1 MINEF
6 PRADKPAQ
14 SYSASALAPAA
25 SRASRAVAEP
35 RPRAKAMLK
44 RADRLFSESGVP
56 AYLVGGAVRD
66 AMMGRSALDFDVAIA
81 ASPHA
86 LAPEIAAEIG
96 GKFVSLDSERDVA
109 RVITGADGGA
119 DGESAWLD
127 LSAFADGIESD
138 LALRDFTVNAM
149 AVELSSA
156 LSGDW
161 RRVRDPFGG
170 ARDLRDGVI
179 RAARDSAFES
189 DPIRLLRAVRL
200 SAETGL
206 AIDEST
212 QSLMRRDAAL
222 LSRSSPERVREELL
236 RTLAAPRAGRWIRMA
251 DALELLAVVFPE
263 LDEARGVAQPK
274 EHYYDVFGHLL
285 AAVDFADE
293 IIRDDYA
300 SPLAARET
308 PRFDGMDAYFAQPLS
323 DAHSRG
329 TFLKLAALLHDVA
342 KPRTKT
348 VEPSGRVRFFGHS
361 EVGEDMAAAAARR
374 LRMGGRAV
382 RHLRAM
388 VRHHLRPRQMSN
400 GDGLPTSRAV
410 HRYYRDLGDVAL
422 DTLYLNMADF
432 LAARG
437 PLLAPPEMERQ
448 ARTISHILRVGPQK
462 LEARTRK
469 MSGLLTGHDIMNE
482 FRLRPGPIVGGL
494 LRAVAEAEASGEV
507 GSREEALSLAKT
519 HLRTGGSAGG

>member
-1 MINEF
+1 MTARGF
-6 PRADKPAQ
+6 PSMNDIAPPPSDSPPSFRARQ
-14 SYSASALAPAA
+14 TTVAA
-25 SRASRAVAEP
+25 P
-35 RPRAKAMLK
+35 RPRAKAILR
-44 RADRLFSESGVP
+44 RADRLFSDCGVR

-66 AMMGRSALDFDVAIA
+66 AMMDVAARDVDVAIA

-86 LAPEIAAEIG
+86 LASEIAAALG
-96 GKFVSLDSERDVA
+96 GKFVSLDAERDIA
-109 RVITGADGGA
+109 RVIVGGEGA
-119 DGESAWLD
+119 DGESASLD
-127 LSAFADGIESD
+127 LSGFADGIESD
-138 LALRDFTVNAM
+138 LARRDFTVNSM
-149 AVELSSA
+149 AVELSAA
-156 LSGDW
+156 LRGDYW
-161 RRVRDPFGG
+161 SVRDPFGG
-170 ARDLRDGVI
+170 ARDLREGVL
-179 RAARDSAFES
+179 RAARDSVFAD

-212 QSLMRRDAAL
+212 QALIRRDAAL
-222 LSRSSPERVREELL
+222 LSRSSPERAREELL
-236 RTLAAPRAGRWIRMA
+236 RTLAAPRAGRWVRMM
-251 DALELLAVVFPE
+251 DALGLLAIILPE
-263 LDEARGVAQPK
+263 LDEARGVSQPK

-293 IIRDDYA
+293 IVRNEYS
-300 SPLAARET
+300 SPLAAAMT
-308 PRFDGMDAYFAQPLS
+308 PRFDGMEGYFAQPLS
-323 DAHSRG
+323 DGHSRG

-348 VEPSGRVRFFGHS
+348 VEASGRVRFFGHS
-361 EVGEDMAAAAARR
+361 EVGEEMAADIARR

-382 RHLRAM
+382 RHVRAM
-388 VRHHLRPRQMSN
+388 VRHHLRPRQMSG

-462 LEARTRK
+462 PEAARK
-469 MSGLLTGHDIMNE
+469 RVSGLLTGHDIMNE
-482 FRLRPGPIVGGL
+482 FRLRPGPVVGGL

-507 GSREEALSLAKT
+507 GSREDALSLAKT
-519 HLRTGGSAGG
+519 HLLKTGGGGG

>member
-1 MINEF
+1 MTNEF
-6 PRADKPAQ
+6 PRAGKTAQ
-14 SYSASALAPAA
+14 SASATAPAA

-66 AMMGRSALDFDVAIA
+66 AMMGRSAREVDVAIA

-86 LAPEIAAEIG
+86 LAAEIAAALG
-96 GKFVSLDSERDVA
+96 GKFVSLDAERDVA
-109 RVITGADGGA
+109 RVITRADGA
-119 DGESAWLD
+119 DGESASLD

-138 LALRDFTVNAM
+138 LALRDFTVNSM

-161 RRVRDPFGG
+161 RVRVLDPFGG

-251 DALELLAVVFPE
+251 DALGLLAVVFPE
-263 LDEARGVAQPK
+263 LDEARGVSQPK

-293 IIRDDYA
+293 IIRDDYT

-361 EVGEDMAAAAARR
+361 EAGEDMAAAAARR

-400 GDGLPTSRAV
+400 GGGLPTSRAV
-410 HRYYRDLGDVAL
+410 HRYYRDLGDIAL

-462 LEARTRK
+462 PEARTRK

>member
-1 MINEF
+1 MTARGF
-6 PRADKPAQ
+6 PIMDTDTIAPPPLDSPPAFRARETV
-14 SYSASALAPAA
+14 AA
-25 SRASRAVAEP
+25 P
-35 RPRAKAMLK
+35 RPRAKAMLS
-44 RADRLFSESGVP
+44 RADRLFSESGVR

-66 AMMGRSALDFDVAIA
+66 AMMDVAARDMDVAIA

-86 LAPEIAAEIG
+86 LASEIAAALG
-96 GKFVSLDSERDVA
+96 GKFVSLDAERDIA
-109 RVITGADGGA
+109 RVIVGEGA
-119 DGESAWLD
+119 DGESACLD
-127 LSAFADGIESD
+127 LSGFADGIEDD
-138 LALRDFTVNAM
+138 LARRDFTVNAM
-149 AVELSSA
+149 AVELSAA
-156 LSGDW
+156 LRGDW
-161 RRVRDPFGG
+161 SVRDPFGG
-170 ARDLRDGVI
+170 ARDLREGVL
-179 RAARDSAFES
+179 RAARDSAFAD

-212 QSLMRRDAAL
+212 QALIRRDAAL

-236 RTLAAPRAGRWIRMA
+236 RTLAAPNAGRWVRMM
-251 DALELLAVVFPE
+251 DALSLLAVVLPE
-263 LDEARGVAQPK
+263 LDEARGVSQPK

-293 IIRDDYA
+293 IIRNEIA
-300 SPLAARET
+300 NPLAAAMT
-308 PRFDGMDAYFAQPLS
+308 PRFDGMEGYFAQHLS
-323 DAHSRG
+323 DGHSRG

-348 VEPSGRVRFFGHS
+348 VEASGRVRFFGHS
-361 EVGEDMAAAAARR
+361 EVGEDMAAEIARR

-382 RHLRAM
+382 RHVRAM
-388 VRHHLRPRQMSN
+388 VRHHLRPRQMSG

-410 HRYYRDLGDVAL
+410 YRYYRDLGEVAL

-437 PLLAPPEMERQ
+437 PILAPPEMERQ

-462 LEARTRK
+462 PEAARK
-469 MSGLLTGHDIMNE
+469 RVSALLTGHDIMNE
-482 FRLRPGPIVGGL
+482 FRLRPGPAVGGL

-519 HLRTGGSAGG
+519 HLLKTGGGGG

>member
-1 MINEF
+1 MTNEF

-14 SYSASALAPAA
+14 TYSASA
-25 SRASRAVAEP
+25 VAEA

-66 AMMGRSALDFDVAIA
+66 AMMGRSARDVDVAIA

-86 LAPEIAAEIG
+86 LASEIAAALG
-96 GKFVSLDSERDVA
+96 GKFVSLDAERDVA
-109 RVITGADGGA
+109 RVITSADGA
-119 DGESAWLD
+119 DGESASLD

-138 LALRDFTVNAM
+138 LALRDFTVNSM

-161 RRVRDPFGG
+161 RVRDPFGG

-212 QSLMRRDAAL
+212 QALMRRDAAL

-251 DALELLAVVFPE
+251 DALGLLAVVFPE
-263 LDEARGVAQPK
+263 LDEARGVSQPK

-293 IIRDDYA
+293 IIRDDYS

-361 EVGEDMAAAAARR
+361 EAGEDMAAAAARR

-400 GDGLPTSRAV
+400 GDGLPTPRAV

-462 LEARTRK
+462 PEARTRK

>member
-1 MINEF
+1 M
-6 PRADKPAQ
+6 
-14 SYSASALAPAA
+14 
-25 SRASRAVAEP
+25 
-35 RPRAKAMLK
+35 
-44 RADRLFSESGVP
+44 
-56 AYLVGGAVRD
+56 
-66 AMMGRSALDFDVAIA
+66 
-81 ASPHA
+81 
-86 LAPEIAAEIG
+86 
-96 GKFVSLDSERDVA
+96 
-109 RVITGADGGA
+109 
-119 DGESAWLD
+119 
-127 LSAFADGIESD
+127 
-138 LALRDFTVNAM
+138 
-149 AVELSSA
+149 
-156 LSGDW
+156 
-161 RRVRDPFGG
+161 
-170 ARDLRDGVI
+170 
-179 RAARDSAFES
+179 FES

-200 SAETGL
+200 CAETGL

-212 QSLMRRDAAL
+212 QALIRRDAAL

-236 RTLAAPRAGRWIRMA
+236 RTLAAPQAGRWIRMA
-251 DALELLAVVFPE
+251 DALGLLAVVFPE
-263 LDEARGVAQPK
+263 LDEARGVSQPK

-293 IIRDDYA
+293 IIRDDYT

-361 EVGEDMAAAAARR
+361 EAGEDMAAAAARR

-382 RHLRAM
+382 RHVGAM

-400 GDGLPTSRAV
+400 GGGLPTSRAV
-410 HRYYRDLGDVAL
+410 HRYYRDLGDVGL

-462 LEARTRK
+462 PEARTRKK

-519 HLRTGGSAGG
+519 HLRTAGGSAGG

>member
-1 MINEF
+1 MSGEF
-6 PRADKPAQ
+6 SRADKPAQ
-14 SYSASALAPAA
+14 TSSLSALAPAA
-25 SRASRAVAEP
+25 SLASRAVAEP

-66 AMMGRSALDFDVAIA
+66 AMMGRSPRDVDVAIA

-86 LAPEIAAEIG
+86 LASEIAAALG
-96 GKFVSLDSERDVA
+96 GKFVSLDAERDVA
-109 RVITGADGGA
+109 RVITGADG
-119 DGESAWLD
+119 ESASLD
-127 LSAFADGIESD
+127 LSAFADGIDSD
-138 LALRDFTVNAM
+138 LALRDFTVNSM

-161 RRVRDPFGG
+161 RVLDPFGG
-170 ARDLRDGVI
+170 ARDLREGVI

-212 QSLMRRDAAL
+212 QALMRRDAAL

-251 DALELLAVVFPE
+251 DALGLLAVVFPE
-263 LDEARGVAQPK
+263 LDEARGVSQPK

-285 AAVDFADE
+285 AAVDFSDE
-293 IIRDDYA
+293 IIRNDYA

-400 GDGLPTSRAV
+400 GDGLPTPRAV

-462 LEARTRK
+462 PEARTRK

>member
-1 MINEF
+1 MSGEF
-6 PRADKPAQ
+6 PRAGKPAQ
-14 SYSASALAPAA
+14 TLSPSALPPAA
-25 SRASRAVAEP
+25 SRAARAVVEP
-35 RPRAKAMLK
+35 RPRAKAMLM

-66 AMMGRSALDFDVAIA
+66 AMMGRSARDVDVDVAIA

-86 LAPEIAAEIG
+86 LASELAAALG
-96 GKFVSLDSERDVA
+96 GKFVSLDAERDIA
-109 RVITGADGGA
+109 RVITSA

-138 LALRDFTVNAM
+138 LAMRDFTVNAM

-156 LSGDW
+156 LNGDW

-170 ARDLRDGVI
+170 ARDLREGVI
-179 RAARDSAFES
+179 RAPRDSVFES

-200 SAETGL
+200 CAETGL

-212 QSLMRRDAAL
+212 QALIRRDAAL

-251 DALELLAVVFPE
+251 DALGLLAVVFPE
-263 LDEARGVAQPK
+263 LDEARGVEQPK

-293 IIRDDYA
+293 IIRDDYT

-323 DAHSRG
+323 DGHSRG

-361 EVGEDMAAAAARR
+361 EAGEDMAAAAARR

-382 RHLRAM
+382 RHVGAM

-400 GDGLPTSRAV
+400 GGGLPTSRAV
-410 HRYYRDLGDVAL
+410 HRYYRDLGDVGL

-462 LEARTRK
+462 PEARTRKK

-519 HLRTGGSAGG
+519 HLRTAGGSAGG

>member
-1 MINEF
+1 MIYEF

-14 SYSASALAPAA
+14 TYSDSALPPAA
-25 SRASRAVAEP
+25 SRAAHAVAEP

-66 AMMGRSALDFDVAIA
+66 AMMGRPARDVDVAIA

-86 LAPEIAAEIG
+86 LASEIAAALG
-96 GKFVSLDSERDVA
+96 GKFVSLDAERDVA
-109 RVITGADGGA
+109 RVIASVDGA
-119 DGESAWLD
+119 DGESANLD
-127 LSAFADGIESD
+127 LSAFADGIDSD

-149 AVELSSA
+149 AVELSSV

-161 RRVRDPFGG
+161 RVRDPFGG
-170 ARDLRDGVI
+170 ARDLREGVI

-212 QSLMRRDAAL
+212 QALMRRDAAL

-251 DALELLAVVFPE
+251 DALGLLAVVFPE
-263 LDEARGVAQPK
+263 LDEARGVSQPK

-293 IIRDDYA
+293 IIRNDYS

-361 EVGEDMAAAAARR
+361 EVGEDMAADAARR

-400 GDGLPTSRAV
+400 GGGLPTSRAV

-462 LEARTRK
+462 PEARTRK